1 MEIRIKEKLSRITT
15 FVFDVDGVFTDGT
28 ILVGENDIQCIFS
41 VRDGYAVQM
50 AANQGYKMA
59 VISGGKQESIKKRLQ
74 GLGINDVFLA
84 VGTDQKPIIFEKY
97 LSDNKLKEDEVLYIG
112 DDIPD
117 LLLMQKFKIF
127 SCCPQDSS
135 QEVLDFAD
143 FICEKSGGKGAVREV
158 IEMVMK
164 YQKTWMKGF

>member
-1 MEIRIKEKLSRITT
+1 MDIKIKEKISKINT
-15 FVFDVDGVFTDGT
+15 FVFDVDGVFTDGS
-28 ILVGENDIQCIFS
+28 ILVGESDIQRTFS

-59 VISGGKQESIKKRLQ
+59 VISGGKQESIRKRLT
-74 GLGINDVFLA
+74 GLGIKDVFLA
-84 VGTDQKPIIFEKY
+84 VGTDQKPVVFEKF
-97 LSDNKLKEDEVLYIG
+97 LNDNDIKEDEVLYIG

-117 LLLMQKFKIF
+117 LLLMQKYRVF

-135 QEVLDFAD
+135 PEVLETAD
-143 FICEKSGGKGAVREV
+143 YICEKSGGKGAVREV
-158 IEMVMK
+158 IELVMK